1 MNKPEN
7 KKSIQLFLVLL
18 LLKILNGYFF
28 TYVNNRFFELENRAF
43 DNLSELELFFIAV
56 VVTPIIETLI
66 FQYTLYKILNYLK
79 VKNTL
84 ILIVLMSI
92 VFSLAHSYHWLYML
106 ATFFSG
112 LILNHL
118 YISTLKNRG
127 KWLAVLLTMGLHMSY
142 NLFGFLFVD

>member
-7 KKSIQLFLVLL
+7 RKIAQIFFVLL
-18 LLKILNGYFF
+18 LIKIINGYLF
-28 TYVNNRFFELENRAF
+28 TYINNRFFKLENRAF
-43 DNLSELELFFIAV
+43 DNLSEGELFFVAV
-56 VVTPIIETLI
+56 VAAPIIETLI

-127 KWLAVLLTMGLHMSY
+127 EWLAVLLTVGLHLSY
-142 NLFGFLFVD
+142 NLFGFLLVD